1 MKREIK
7 FRGFNEKNNKWLYGD
22 LIHNR
27 GLTFVCPVGIADPF
41 ETWKDFVVETESVGQ
56 FTGLHD
62 CNGKEIYEGDIIKTP
77 RGNIGMVIFGKA
89 EETVTHYVFRR
100 KVTDVYTTYGWVFE
114 RINDGYRCA
123 IDDSILDGNCIG
135 NIHDNPEL
143 IERKSN
149 E

>member
-27 GLTFVCPVGIADPF
+27 GLTFVCPIGIADPF
-41 ETWKDFVVETESVGQ
+41 ATWEDFVVESESAGQ
-56 FTGLHD
+56 LTGLHD
-62 CNGKEIYEGDIIKTP
+62 CNGKEIYEGDIISDGKFSHIVSYSLNDA
-77 RGNIGMVIFGKA
+77 RFIVICIEYFADEIERVMNMSRVYQEWLTEYDK
-89 EETVTHYVFRR
+89 
-100 KVTDVYTTYGWVFE
+100 KV
-114 RINDGYRCA
+114 
-123 IDDSILDGNCIG
+123 IG

-143 IERKSN
+143 IERKSKRN

>member
-7 FRGFNEKNNKWLYGD
+7 FRGFNTKNNKWLYGD

-62 CNGKEIYEGDIIKTP
+62 CNGKEIYEGDLLEVANHKRDKECIAD
-77 RGNIGMVIFGKA
+77 VIF
-89 EETVTHYVFRR
+89 
-100 KVTDVYTTYGWVFE
+100 
-114 RINDGYRCA
+114 
-123 IDDSILDGNCIG
+123 LDGAFWTHFPNEDLLNIKEVSERWVVIG

-143 IERKSN
+143 MKGVN
-149 E
+149 K